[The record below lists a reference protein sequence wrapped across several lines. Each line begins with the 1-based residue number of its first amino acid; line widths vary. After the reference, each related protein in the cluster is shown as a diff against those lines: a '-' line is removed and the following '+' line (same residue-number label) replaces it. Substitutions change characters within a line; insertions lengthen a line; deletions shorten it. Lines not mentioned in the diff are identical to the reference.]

1 MGKGA
6 IRGLWGSP
14 FTHTYAVRSI
24 VWDKRRKKRRI
35 HLINPHDPAVEKTY
49 DLNESFIGAIFDGRG
64 GVVTCSPLC
73 KTCTPS
79 LEKNPGC
86 AKCTPPDVEWLPPA
100 TDETAPHEA
109 AGSQSSGGA
118 GTRPT
123 MKKKSD
129 FNYCRN
135 NTSGKAIALDRR
147 RLGARPISE
156 LSGSPLIERIL
167 REEEW
172 ARGY

>member
-73 KTCTPS
+73 KTCPPS
-79 LEKNPGC
+79 LVNNPGC

-100 TDETAPHEA
+100 TDETAPHEV
-109 AGSQSSGGA
+109 AGSPSFGGA
-118 GTRPT
+118 DGAKPI
-123 MKKKSD
+123 
-129 FNYCRN
+129 NY

-156 LSGSPLIERIL
+156 LSGGPLIERIL
-167 REEEW
+167 REEER
-172 ARGY
+172 A